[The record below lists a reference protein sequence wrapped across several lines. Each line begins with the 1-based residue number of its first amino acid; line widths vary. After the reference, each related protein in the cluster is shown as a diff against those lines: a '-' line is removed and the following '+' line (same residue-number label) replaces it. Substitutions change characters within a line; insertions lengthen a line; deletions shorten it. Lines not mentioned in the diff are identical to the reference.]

1 MPEVPLPD
9 YYSYNILCNFINK
22 IFFRESGGSKQP
34 VTDEERE
41 QLARR
46 LDEDLDNFIDNLQ
59 KTPYKDGWKEE
70 TWREVIII
78 NFYSNLYKYL
88 V

>member
-1 MPEVPLPD
+1 M
-9 YYSYNILCNFINK
+9 
-22 IFFRESGGSKQP
+22 
-34 VTDEERE
+34 TDEERE
-41 QLARR
+41 KLASR

-78 NFYSNLYKYL
+78 YFYLYNYL
-88 V
+88 A